1 MLLYRQDTI
10 AGVLEKRAQTSS
22 CLPRTL
28 LPLRDVG
35 MLPLH
40 PSLSIWGN
48 RSDSSPRRET
58 VRKPKSLVEVSCLWW
73 ALSRYASALRK
84 SAVFLPSLRY
94 YAGSHN
100 GSKLSTVS
108 WESDRVRLKTSRS
121 EERECA
127 TRNFIPTNGGAQEN
141 RDGCRKLLDCR
152 KIWMYVSLLYF
163 LFVQNATVTLFHSFS
178 RINRYFGWK
187 ADISRELFF

>member
-1 MLLYRQDTI
+1 
-10 AGVLEKRAQTSS
+10 
-22 CLPRTL
+22 
-28 LPLRDVG
+28 

-48 RSDSSPRRET
+48 RSDGGPRRET
-58 VRKPKSLVEVSCLWW
+58 VRKEETKVSPKFLAFRW

-84 SAVFLPSLRY
+84 SAVFLLSLRY

-127 TRNFIPTNGGAQEN
+127 TKNFIPTNGGAQEN
-141 RDGCRKLLDCR
+141 RDGCRKLPDCR
-152 KIWMYVSLLYF
+152 KIWMYIFLLYF
-163 LFVQNATVTLFHSFS
+163 PFVQNATVTLFHSFS

-187 ADISRELFF
+187 VDISRELFF